1 MSLSIVLKSFQS
13 SFPRFYSLGTC
24 TSFNQSSFYLKGKIH
39 CAALSSRNLSKDHVL
54 YFSSYTL
61 LPIGG
66 TVWHIVQQGQVRI
79 FIIHPMKQCDLNN
92 CICNSSAL
100 SLRLWRLPTNLSVCQ
115 VTYEPPCCEF
125 LPVIPKTTSTCLIC
139 TRLHTH
145 SVIHELAED
154 KKVQMLHWS
163 P

>member
-1 MSLSIVLKSFQS
+1 MSLSIVLKSFPS
-13 SFPRFYSLGTC
+13 SFPRYNSLGTC
-24 TSFNQSSFYLKGKIH
+24 TSFNQSSFYLKG
-39 CAALSSRNLSKDHVL
+39 SSRNLSKDHAL
-54 YFSSYTL
+54 YFSSCTL

-66 TVWHIVQQGQVRI
+66 TVWHIVQWGQVRV
-79 FIIHPMKQCDLNN
+79 FIIHPMKRFDLNN
-92 CICNSSAL
+92 CISNSSAL